1 LKTPHTSVVSL
12 VVLKNGIWVT
22 GGSGSDVQLWR
33 EGRPLGD
40 YFMVASGSV
49 WSLIQRGNGDI
60 VSANG
65 DGTITE
71 YPTPAMAIARACQ
84 QLGEAVQA
92 LPANDAALKEA
103 TSLCAKKKS

>member
-1 LKTPHTSVVSL
+1 
-12 VVLKNGIWVT
+12 
-22 GGSGSDVQLWR
+22 
-33 EGRPLGD
+33 
-40 YFMVASGSV
+40 MVASGSV

-71 YPTPAMAIARACQ
+71 YPTPATAIARACQ
-84 QLGEAVQA
+84 QLGETMPA

-103 TSLCAKKKS
+103 TTLCAKR